1 MKAKELLHKFF
12 ELDKKDRKMYM
23 LQVATINTLVVG
35 TAKLF
40 FGILY
45 SSIWFYMNAVF
56 YGILT
61 FSKYR
66 SVRDYSKIKKVKDK
80 PLKKRIA
87 YTNYLYN
94 GWLLILLGIAYFII
108 NLIMFKTGNT
118 NNTMGGYMVYLVALL
133 SFSSITT
140 ALIGIRKYRRKHDH
154 IVAAA
159 CQGNIAKA
167 LTSIVLTQ
175 VVLLDEFMEKSIKI
189 VKLDGITG
197 MCVGLIIVCLGI
209 RMIIKI
215 VKEDRNILLKP
226 YFQGGINGKIR

>member
-1 MKAKELLHKFF
+1 
-12 ELDKKDRKMYM
+12 
-23 LQVATINTLVVG
+23 
-35 TAKLF
+35 
-40 FGILY
+40 
-45 SSIWFYMNAVF
+45 MNAVF

-66 SVRDYSKIKKVKDK
+66 SVRDYSKIKKIKDK
-80 PLKKRIA
+80 PLRKRIA

-108 NLIMFKTGNT
+108 NLIMFKTENT

-140 ALIGIRKYRRKHDH
+140 ALIGIKKYRRKNDP

-175 VVLLDEFMEKSIKI
+175 VVLLDESTEKTNKI

-197 MCVGLIIVCLGI
+197 MCVGLIIVSLGI

-215 VKEDRNILLKP
+215 IKEDRNILLKQH
-226 YFQGGINGKIR
+226 F

>member
-1 MKAKELLHKFF
+1 MKAKELVHKFF
-12 ELDKKDRKMYM
+12 ELDRKDRKMYM
-23 LQVATINTLVVG
+23 LQVATINTLIVG
-35 TAKLF
+35 LVKLF
-40 FGILY
+40 FGIIY
-45 SSIWFYMNAVF
+45 SSIWFFMNAVF

-66 SVRDYSKIKKVKDK
+66 SVRDYSKIKRIKDRA
-80 PLKKRIA
+80 LRRRIA

-140 ALIGIRKYRRKHDH
+140 ALIGIRKYRRKNDP

-189 VKLDGITG
+189 VKIDGLTG
-197 MCVGLIIVCLGI
+197 MCVGIIIVCLGI

-215 VKEDRNILLKP
+215 VKEDRNILLKQH
-226 YFQGGINGKIR
+226 F

>member
-1 MKAKELLHKFF
+1 MKAKELVHKFF

-23 LQVATINTLVVG
+23 LQVATINTFIVG
-35 TAKLF
+35 IAKLF
-40 FGILY
+40 FGIIY
-45 SSIWFYMNAVF
+45 SSVWFFMNAVF

-61 FSKYR
+61 FSK
-66 SVRDYSKIKKVKDK
+66 
-80 PLKKRIA
+80 

-108 NLIMFKTGNT
+108 NLIMFKTENT

-140 ALIGIRKYRRKHDH
+140 ALIGIKKYRRKNDP

-175 VVLLDEFMEKSIKI
+175 VVLLDEFTEKTNKI

-197 MCVGLIIVCLGI
+197 MCVGLIIVSLGI

-215 VKEDRNILLKP
+215 IKEDRNILLKQH
-226 YFQGGINGKIR
+226 F

>member
-1 MKAKELLHKFF
+1 MKAKELIHKFF
-12 ELDKKDRKMYM
+12 ELDRKDRKMYM
-23 LQVATINTLVVG
+23 LQVATINTLIVG
-35 TAKLF
+35 LAKLF
-40 FGILY
+40 FGIIY
-45 SSIWFYMNAVF
+45 SSIWFFMNAVF

-80 PLKKRIA
+80 ALRRRIA

-140 ALIGIRKYRRKHDH
+140 ALIGIRKYRRKHDP

-189 VKLDGITG
+189 VKIDGITG

-226 YFQGGINGKIR
+226 HF

>member
-1 MKAKELLHKFF
+1 MKAKELVHKFF

-23 LQVATINTLVVG
+23 LQVATINTFIVG
-35 TAKLF
+35 IAKLF
-40 FGILY
+40 FGIIY
-45 SSIWFYMNAVF
+45 SSVWFFMNAVF

-66 SVRDYSKIKKVKDK
+66 SVRDYSKIKKIKDK
-80 PLKKRIA
+80 PLRRRIA

-108 NLIMFKTGNT
+108 NLIMFKTENT

-133 SFSSITT
+133 SLSSITT
-140 ALIGIRKYRRKHDH
+140 ALIGIRKYRRKNDP

-175 VVLLDEFMEKSIKI
+175 VVLLDEFAEKTNKI

-197 MCVGLIIVCLGI
+197 MCVGLIIVSLGI

-215 VKEDRNILLKP
+215 IKEDRNILLKQH
-226 YFQGGINGKIR
+226 F